1 MNNFF
6 KAIAALNRLRISSIR
21 GRGDEEF
28 VDSSLCCVRSIGRTK
43 RNNGTAPKRRNRR
56 NRTTTKRPHEPGSVL
71 VFPKFLRGTV
81 QTESGVQ
88 PKTEIEISIRCPKS
102 QPGQTVTCP
111 DAGQT
116 VNLRAHWVCPSG
128 NVFAPCLETD
138 FNLNRTVHG
147 TLYFNPEVPFP

>member
-1 MNNFF
+1 MKNLLTVVFAAFALLVVPGGTMGQHPNDGID
-6 KAIAALNRLRISSIR
+6 AIAQQLN
-21 GRGDEEF
+21 D
-28 VDSSLCCVRSIGRTK
+28 
-43 RNNGTAPKRRNRR
+43 
-56 NRTTTKRPHEPGSVL
+56 PHEPGSVL

-111 DAGQT
+111 DAT

-138 FNLNRTVHG
+138 LNLNRTVHG